1 MKVILRNISFDSVGT
16 YLPKNEVNLRSLGNE
31 YADGRQTYAVNMYN
45 EIALNCLRIGIKL
58 NTCDGIVWARDGG
71 GREFD
76 GLSEAQATPGTK
88 EALGE
93 IF

>member
-1 MKVILRNISFDSVGT
+1 MSNQVELENAVLRHD
-16 YLPKNEVNLRSLGNE
+16 LEEVMWMARR
-31 YADGRQTYAVNMYN
+31 YADVRHTYAVNMYN
-45 EIALNCLRIGIKL
+45 EVALNCLRIGIKL
-58 NTCDGIVWARDGG
+58 NTCDGIVWARDGS

-76 GLSEAQATPGTK
+76 SLTELQATPGTK

>member
-1 MKVILRNISFDSVGT
+1 MSNPLEFENLALRHD
-16 YLPKNEVNLRSLGNE
+16 LEEVMWMARR

-76 GLSEAQATPGTK
+76 GLSEARAIPGTK